1 MKTSAHKRSL
11 GMFFFKS
18 REDQRAYASKIG
30 KEKRDQGSDA
40 PKGKRWAVAA

>member
-1 MKTSAHKRSL
+1 MKNQHNRNI
-11 GMFFFKS
+11 GHFFFKS

-40 PKGKRWAVAA
+40 PKGKRWAVVA